1 MDLLKRGTTEDTQH
15 AVLVLTITLAKTF
28 LYGKSLAGG
37 LLGKHYAKSF
47 ILNDLDGMSP
57 PHNSL
62 RAGGSKRLGGA
73 LAL

>member
-1 MDLLKRGTTEDTQH
+1 MDLLRRGTTEDTQH

-37 LLGKHYAKSF
+37 LLGKHSAKSF
-47 ILNDLDGMSP
+47 ILNDLNGISP
-57 PHNSL
+57 QRRSL
-62 RAGGSKRLGGA
+62 HAGGSKRLGGA